1 MHACM
6 HAYIHTYIYIHTCM
20 RAYTCTCIQKL
31 VAYSLL
37 KGNTVDAD
45 KQLIDWIIDTVCGC
59 FVVVHTD
66 EGSIGM

>member
-1 MHACM
+1 M
-6 HAYIHTYIYIHTCM
+6 HAYIHTYIYIHTCIH
-20 RAYTCTCIQKL
+20 AYTCTCIQKL

-37 KGNTVDAD
+37 KRNIVDAD

>member
-1 MHACM
+1 
-6 HAYIHTYIYIHTCM
+6 M

>member
-1 MHACM
+1 MH
-6 HAYIHTYIYIHTCM
+6 IYIHTCIHTYM
-20 RAYTCTCIQKL
+20 HTHNIHTYIHIYIQKL

-37 KGNTVDAD
+37 KRNTVDAD